1 MANQLAYCIIQ
12 GVSPLDSTSNS
23 YIRVRFDI
31 TSGSNTLTNVT
42 DEGGVYSGIN
52 NVRPGQILRAG
63 GSFTSGTTVVSV
75 NTSSATIVVEDG
87 AVTDETNE
95 LARIAPASGEYFI
108 PSASLSDPQQQI
120 NYASITGSEDDEY
133 IVGTNR
139 FGILGK
145 AYSEGAII
153 PGRFHLYEILNVRDR
168 NPSNSD
174 AKLYVRWYESGSE
187 ADSGD
192 TMATTPDQSTAL
204 LEISDSNELIPIFK
218 SRIVSG
224 FNLDGGEEVAAYQ
237 IALEAFFDSLQTGS
251 SAISSSYAT
260 TASFAISASYAV
272 SSSHEIIKEIS
283 SSYADS
289 ASFAITASYALN
301 AGSGTGFP
309 FSGSAVITGSL
320 LVSGSGVSGSF
331 SGSYEGDGSNLTGII
346 SSSYAVTASYAV
358 SSSVEIKKEISSSH
372 ADTAS
377 LALDIL
383 WSNISN
389 IPSGLL
395 SSSAQIKEYNVF
407 ATTGSNLFT
416 DDQTIDGLLILGTQ
430 SGVPTYVSGGIY
442 VDSNYD
448 LYLGS
453 I

>member
-1 MANQLAYCIIQ
+1 MANQLSYCLLEQ
-12 GVSPLDSTSNS
+12 VSPLDSTSNS

-31 TSGSNTLTNVT
+31 TSGSSTLTNVS
-42 DEGGVYSGIN
+42 DEGGIYSGLN
-52 NVRPGQILRAG
+52 SVRPGQVLRAG
-63 GSFTSGTTVVSV
+63 GSFTSGTTIVSV
-75 NTSSATIVVEDG
+75 NTASATITVSDG
-87 AVTDETNE
+87 AATDETSE
-95 LARIAPASGEYFI
+95 LARIAPGAGEYFI
-108 PSASLSDPQQQI
+108 PTASLTDPQQLIDYQ
-120 NYASITGSEDDEY
+120 NITGSEDPEY
-133 IVGTNR
+133 IAGSNR
-139 FGILGK
+139 YGVLGK
-145 AYSEGAII
+145 AFSGGRII
-153 PGRFHLYEILNVRDR
+153 PGRFHLYEIVNISSRNV
-168 NPSNSD
+168 SNNQ

-192 TMATTPDQSTAL
+192 TMSTSANQTTAL
-204 LEISDSNELIPIFK
+204 LEISDTNDLVPIFK
-218 SRIVSG
+218 SRIVPN
-224 FNLDGGEEVAAYQ
+224 FNLDEGEEVAAYQ
-237 IALEAFFDSLQTGS
+237 IALESFFDSILTGS

-260 TASFAISASYAV
+260 TASFAVSASYAV

-320 LVSGSGVSGSF
+320 LVSGSGISGSF

-430 SGVPTYVSGGIY
+430 SGVPTFISGGIY